1 MKNSKLINTFLND
14 PKPLEIINAEGINF
28 FTEDGVKYLDF
39 TAGFTS
45 HAILGWSQ
53 NNVIEAITKQLQKI
67 PHIDYK
73 AFTDRNRET
82 LADLLVSKTISKLDR
97 VFFVGSSGG
106 EACEAAMKL
115 SYQDHCCSGKKNKTW
130 FISRQQSYHGSTTH
144 SMAAGD
150 RPNLD
155 FYKPLWPQNMAK
167 IAEHNVYRNKHHDE
181 TENDY
186 TNRCVN
192 DLEKKILEIGPE
204 KVCAFIAETICG
216 GLVGD
221 VPPTKDYW
229 KKIKK
234 VCVKY
239 DVHLILDEVWCGTG
253 TSGKVH
259 CFDWD
264 DITPDFVFIGK
275 TLGAGYAPLSAVIT
289 ISRIVEN
296 IKTNHG
302 VIQYSNTH
310 QGHSTAIAGA
320 LEVQKIIHNDLF
332 LESVYKKGLYLREKI
347 TKSLKDNIFFKNVRG
362 RGLRNS
368 IEYSCKDQHLFG
380 LSLAE
385 QMKTEYK
392 IILSGKWHR
401 ISMSPALIV
410 TWEELDFVI
419 DRFIYQFEKL
429 TKKWDTIDKSN
440 IKLKNFF

>member
-1 MKNSKLINTFLND
+1 MKNSKLINTFLNE
-14 PKPLEIINAEGINF
+14 PKPIEIIKAEGINF
-28 FTEDGVKYLDF
+28 FTNDGKKYIDF

-53 NNVIEAITKQLQKI
+53 NNVVEAITNQLKKI

-73 AFTDRNRET
+73 AFTDRNREA
-82 LADLLVSKTISKLDR
+82 LADLLVSKTISQLDR

-115 SYQDHCCSGKKNKTW
+115 SYQDHYCRGNKEKNW
-130 FISRQQSYHGSTTH
+130 FISREQSYHGSTTH

-155 FYKPLWPQNMAK
+155 FYKPLFPKNMAK
-167 IAEHNVYRNKHHDE
+167 IPEHNVYRNKLHNE
-181 TENDY
+181 TEDDY
-186 TNRCVN
+186 TNRCVQ
-192 DLEKKILEIGPE
+192 DLEKEILNIGPE

-221 VPPTKDYW
+221 VPPTNNYW
-229 KKIKK
+229 REIKK
-234 VCVKY
+234 VCEKY

-264 DITPDFVFIGK
+264 NVEPDFVFIGK

-289 ISRIVEN
+289 TSRIEEN
-296 IKTNHG
+296 IKINHG

-310 QGHSTAIAGA
+310 QGHSATIAGA
-320 LEVQKIIHNDLF
+320 LEVQKIIHNDF
-332 LESVYKKGLYLREKI
+332 FFKTVYDPGTHLREKI
-347 TKSLKDNIFFKNVRG
+347 TSSLKNNVFFKNVRG

-380 LSLAE
+380 LTLAE
-385 QMKTEYK
+385 QMKTEHN
-392 IILSGKWHR
+392 IIISGKWHR
-401 ISMSPALIV
+401 VSMSPALIV

-419 DRFIYQFEKL
+419 DRFIDQFEKL
-429 TKKWDTIDKSN
+429 TKKWDTIEKSK